1 MINNQN
7 IKHFDKI
14 VNGNKTLSIID
25 GSKLEVEIS
34 YEDPYFIAFNK
45 RFGIYGFGESED
57 EAMDDF
63 NNSFIIYFDDIVNT
77 PENSLGQSTLEFKKV
92 LLAFATFDAL
102 RTNVRPVNPR
112 IRKPE

>member
-1 MINNQN
+1 MEKNNQN

-14 VNGNKTLSIID
+14 VYEDKTLTIID

-34 YEDPYFIAFNK
+34 YESPHFIAFNK

-63 NNSFIIYFDDIVNT
+63 NNAFIIFFDDIINT
-77 PENSLGQSTLEFKKV
+77 PENSLGQSTLEFKKI
-92 LLAFATFDAL
+92 LLAFATFQ
-102 RTNVRPVNPR
+102 NNERPVNSR
-112 IRKPE
+112 IKKPK